1 VPKLLFVVRDRFV
14 PIPSVQNMR
23 RNRPFCAWV
32 YPKLSAYA
40 TRAETK
46 RICNPAALATKR
58 ANVARNMAIA
68 RHNVPNHDAKH
79 AAAQII
85 KIASSFACPEHR
97 CTKCKGMMDPK
108 GHNKSPEAEVQ
119 ARPLRKPK
127 GKLHRDYNCIVQAI
141 RC

>member
-1 VPKLLFVVRDRFV
+1 MPKLLFVVRGRFV

-46 RICNPAALATKR
+46 RICNPAALATKL

-68 RHNVPNHDAKH
+68 SHNVPNHDAKH
-79 AAAQII
+79 PAAQII
-85 KIASSFACPEHR
+85 KMLAASHALS
-97 CTKCKGMMDPK
+97 TG
-108 GHNKSPEAEVQ
+108 
-119 ARPLRKPK
+119 ARNAK
-127 GKLHRDYNCIVQAI
+127 A
-141 RC
+141 